1 MNMKYALIL
10 TDGMAD
16 EPQKALGG
24 KTPMEAAR
32 TPNMDRLA
40 ESGEVMELFTIPDS
54 LPAGSD
60 VGNLSIVG
68 LDPVQYYS
76 GRSPLE
82 ALSMRVPMEPGDVT
96 YRINLVT
103 LSDEEPY
110 EEKTMVDYSGG
121 EISTEEAAQLV
132 AAVREKLQNDRY
144 QYYAGVSYRHILL
157 QKINRS

>member
-1 MNMKYALIL
+1 MKYALIL

-60 VGNLSIVG
+60 VGIYPL
-68 LDPVQYYS
+68 LD
-76 GRSPLE
+76 
-82 ALSMRVPMEPGDVT
+82 
-96 YRINLVT
+96 
-103 LSDEEPY
+103 
-110 EEKTMVDYSGG
+110 
-121 EISTEEAAQLV
+121 
-132 AAVREKLQNDRY
+132 
-144 QYYAGVSYRHILL
+144 
-157 QKINRS
+157 